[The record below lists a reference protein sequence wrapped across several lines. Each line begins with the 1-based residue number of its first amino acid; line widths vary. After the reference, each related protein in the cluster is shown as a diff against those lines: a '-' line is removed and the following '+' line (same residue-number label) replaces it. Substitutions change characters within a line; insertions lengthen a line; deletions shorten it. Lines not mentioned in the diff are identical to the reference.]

1 MRSNARPK
9 QLNLNPLSIAKFF
22 YEKLGE
28 RGIEQPFLQPITY
41 LVYTEIQKKENIL
54 LFKEEFK
61 IGLASPILVSLTDI
75 IKKHGDHL
83 DNFFSQIPDIS
94 NQLVLSYLE
103 KLVKKHANSFGF
115 EIQYQAQKV
124 YGKKEFAVI

>member
-1 MRSNARPK
+1 MPK
-9 QLNLNPLSIAKFF
+9 TIKKLKRLSIQPLSIAKFF

-28 RGIEQPFLQPITY
+28 RGVEQTYLQPITY
-41 LVYTEIQKKENIL
+41 LVYSEMLKKENIV
-54 LFKEEFK
+54 LFKEEFQ
-61 IGLASPILVSLTDI
+61 IGLASPILLSLKDL

-83 DNFFSQIPDIS
+83 DDFFAQVSDVN

-103 KLVKKHANSFGF
+103 KLVKKHGDSFGC

-124 YGKKEFAVI
+124 YGKKEFV